1 MILAAGK
8 GERMHPLTMEV
19 PKALLNVGGK
29 YLIDWAIERLT
40 RAGIEKI
47 VVAVGWK
54 RFLVEDYLS
63 ASSDIEVSV
72 VDVADYEIGPL
83 QTLVTAIETFDDD
96 FLLVPVD
103 ILVDASVI
111 SGMLTHYSE
120 SVESRGMTLAVDFD
134 TTSGTLVS
142 TIEDGIITG
151 LGNGVFDTDT
161 LGRSAM
167 LFIGNSRL
175 AQDCRKALASSETKL
190 VSLLGQMIHDGYSL
204 RYYSVNSHSIDIDTL
219 PDLLSAN
226 RFVLQKGE
234 FSQSGQ
240 IFVPEGDRIEIGDTL
255 SLNSNITLQKGTEL
269 IGPVLISQGCDI
281 GENCRIGPNATIG
294 SSSNLLSGCEISDTI
309 VFGESTISTQSH
321 IQGTIVYKSK
331 QYSLE

>member
-1 MILAAGK
+1 
-8 GERMHPLTMEV
+8 
-19 PKALLNVGGK
+19 
-29 YLIDWAIERLT
+29 
-40 RAGIEKI
+40 
-47 VVAVGWK
+47 
-54 RFLVEDYLS
+54 
-63 ASSDIEVSV
+63 
-72 VDVADYEIGPL
+72 
-83 QTLVTAIETFDDD
+83 
-96 FLLVPVD
+96 VD
-103 ILVDASVI
+103 ILVDSSVI
-111 SGMLTHYSE
+111 SGMLTYYSE

-142 TIEDGIITG
+142 TAKDGIITG
-151 LGNGVFDTDT
+151 LGNGISDTDT
-161 LGRSAM
+161 IGRSAM

-175 AQDCRKALASSETKL
+175 AQDCRKALASGATQL
-190 VSLLGQMIHDGYSL
+190 VSLLGQMIHDDYSL

-219 PDLLSAN
+219 PLLLSAN
-226 RFVLQKGE
+226 RHVLQRGE

-240 IFVPEGDRIEIGDTL
+240 VFVPEGDRIEIGDNL

-281 GENCRIGPNATIG
+281 GENCRIGPNTTIG
-294 SSSNLLSGCEISDTI
+294 SSSNLFNGCEISDTI